1 MLDTFISFFIGNTRD
16 APRSEGCVLWGTVL
30 ERGDVDWSELYKR
43 ANCPFIYWIWFI
55 AWRSLWFEYLVE
67 CNLQWWSRLLI
78 WRSLT
83 HRTSQGSCIVCN
95 VLAFAFARGS
105 IPARILRGRRN
116 ESSANSS
123 SQLHVSAAMA
133 EYSGCHNILLQAK
146 KGRTQKIRWLNL
158 DHGFCADEIKTI
170 LWG

>member
-1 MLDTFISFFIGNTRD
+1 MVLVLWLRLCPEIMHSLEGKRSGYETYGESGNSFFMLDTFISFVIGNTRD
-16 APRSEGCVLWGTVL
+16 APRSKGCVLWGTVL
-30 ERGDVDWSELYKR
+30 EGGDVDWSELYKR

-133 EYSGCHNILLQAK
+133 E
-146 KGRTQKIRWLNL
+146 
-158 DHGFCADEIKTI
+158 
-170 LWG
+170 